1 MGWRRCSTSVRV
13 WYLGSGLPVTPT
25 LTTGLAATRSSP
37 DTELVAEH
45 RHRPW
50 GQPLNFHLWY
60 MATSNVRMTTVPRSD
75 QFRHLLF
82 GKNNV

>member
-1 MGWRRCSTSVRV
+1 MRV
-13 WYLGSGLPVTPT
+13 WYLGSGLPVTPI

-50 GQPLNFHLWY
+50 GAASIVPS
-60 MATSNVRMTTVPRSD
+60 MA
-75 QFRHLLF
+75 F
-82 GKNNV
+82 GNLKYEDDKCSKKCPI